1 MPLCRTITHFEF
13 DPWAEAL
20 NGIRIMS
27 DAPEDLRYTKDHE
40 WVRSEENG
48 LLTIGI
54 TDHAQESLGDV
65 TFVDLPQVGN
75 RFAAGDVFGV
85 VESVK
90 AASDLFLPIA
100 GEITAVNDDLD
111 AAPEKVNENPY
122 GDGWM
127 VKVKPDDPTASDSLL
142 SAADYSAGS

>member
-1 MPLCRTITHFEF
+1 
-13 DPWAEAL
+13 
-20 NGIRIMS
+20 MS
-27 DAPEDLRYTKDHE
+27 DTPEHLRYTKEHE
-40 WVRSEENG
+40 WVRSEEDG

-75 RFAAGDVFGV
+75 QFGLGDVFGV

-90 AASDLFLPIA
+90 AASDLFLPVA
-100 GEITAVNDDLD
+100 GQIISVNDALDASPDKVNDD
-111 AAPEKVNENPY
+111 PY

-127 VKVKPDDPTASDSLL
+127 VKIKPNDPTAFDSLL
-142 SAADYSAGS
+142 SADDYSSLS

>member
-1 MPLCRTITHFEF
+1 M
-13 DPWAEAL
+13 
-20 NGIRIMS
+20 N
-27 DAPEDLRYTKDHE
+27 DAPADLRYTKDHE

-48 LLTIGI
+48 FLAIGI

-127 VKVKPDDPTASDSLL
+127 VKVKPDDPIAFDSLL
-142 SAADYSAGS
+142 SAADYSAG